1 MGVDA
6 NVYPK
11 LKVATP
17 CRHTGG
23 SQADDQFM
31 AIENEEIVYGK
42 IALPWVFMWFEQLR
56 GFWEKPATAHKS
68 SNQTEREM
76 YWSDAGINAQASF
89 YLPFNSDVRQARREV
104 RSADVHTRQ
113 AIVLYTRML
122 LRRTF
127 PWCTTYLIKHHNV
140 RLYLYCWAALVGH
153 IGFVSGGL
161 LIFSIL
167 YFLRLGL

>member
-56 GFWEKPATAHKS
+56 GF
-68 SNQTEREM
+68 
-76 YWSDAGINAQASF
+76 
-89 YLPFNSDVRQARREV
+89 
-104 RSADVHTRQ
+104 
-113 AIVLYTRML
+113 
-122 LRRTF
+122 
-127 PWCTTYLIKHHNV
+127 
-140 RLYLYCWAALVGH
+140 
-153 IGFVSGGL
+153 
-161 LIFSIL
+161 
-167 YFLRLGL
+167 

>member
-1 MGVDA
+1 MDA

-56 GFWEKPATAHKS
+56 GF
-68 SNQTEREM
+68 
-76 YWSDAGINAQASF
+76 
-89 YLPFNSDVRQARREV
+89 
-104 RSADVHTRQ
+104 
-113 AIVLYTRML
+113 
-122 LRRTF
+122 
-127 PWCTTYLIKHHNV
+127 
-140 RLYLYCWAALVGH
+140 
-153 IGFVSGGL
+153 
-161 LIFSIL
+161 
-167 YFLRLGL
+167 